1 MTRKAQL
8 NIIIFGSDT
17 PAGKWFDIGLIV
29 TIVFSVFIV
38 MLDSVQSIRSV
49 YGNALNMA
57 EWVVTI
63 LFTIEFMLRLYCAP
77 KPLKY
82 TVSFFGIVDILSIL
96 PTYISLFVPGTHY
109 LTVVRVLRVLRV
121 FRILKFIQYIEESR
135 TLIRSIRQSFRKIVL
150 FISAVITIAIILG
163 SIMYVVEGE
172 TNGFTSIPISIYWA
186 IVTLTTVGYGDI
198 SPVTDIGKA
207 IAALIMI
214 LGYSII
220 VVPTGF
226 VSSTIVNYNRTEHV
240 CDRCKQPLQS
250 LTNKSAHNIDDD
262 DIG

>member
-1 MTRKAQL
+1 MTRKEQL

-17 PAGKWFDIGLIV
+17 PAGKWFDIGLIL
-29 TIVFSVFIV
+29 TIIFSVFMV

-63 LFTIEFMLRLYCAP
+63 LFTIEFVLRLYCAP

-172 TNGFTSIPISIYWA
+172 INGFTSIPISIYWA

-198 SPVTDIGKA
+198 SPVTDVGKA

-226 VSSTIVNYNRTEHV
+226 VSSTIVNYNRTKHV
-240 CDRCKQPLQS
+240 CDRCKQPLPS
-250 LTNKSAHNIDDD
+250 LTNKSAHNIDDN

>member
-1 MTRKAQL
+1 MTLKQRL

-17 PAGKWFDIGLIV
+17 PAGKWFDILLIV
-29 TIVFSVFIV
+29 TIIVSVFIV
-38 MLDSVQSIRSV
+38 MVDSVQSIRSI
-49 YGNALNMA
+49 YGHWLNIS

-63 LFTIEFMLRLYCAP
+63 LFTIEFILRLYCSP
-77 KPLKY
+77 KPFKY
-82 TVSFFGIVDILSIL
+82 TVSFFGIVDILSII
-96 PTYISLFVPGTHY
+96 PTYLSLFIPGTHY

-121 FRILKFIQYIEESR
+121 FRILKFIQYIDESR

-172 TNGFTSIPISIYWA
+172 INGFTSIPISIYWA

-207 IAALIMI
+207 IATLIMI

-226 VSSTIVNYNRTEHV
+226 VSSTIVNYNRTDHV
-240 CDRCKQPLQS
+240 CDQCRKPLNS
-250 LTNKSAHNIDDD
+250 LTDKSAHKIDHD

>member
-1 MTRKAQL
+1 MTRKEQL
-8 NIIIFGSDT
+8 SIIIFGSDT

-29 TIVFSVFIV
+29 TIIFSVFMV

-49 YGNALNMA
+49 YGNALNMG

-198 SPVTDIGKA
+198 SPATDVGKA

>member
-1 MTRKAQL
+1 MKRKEQL

-17 PAGKWFDIGLIV
+17 PAGKWFDIGLIL
-29 TIVFSVFIV
+29 TIIFSVFIV
-38 MLDSVQSIRSV
+38 MVDSVQSIRSV

-63 LFTIEFMLRLYCAP
+63 LFTIEFVLRLYCAP

-172 TNGFTSIPISIYWA
+172 PNGFTSIPISIYWA

-198 SPVTDIGKA
+198 SPVTDVGKA

>member
-17 PAGKWFDIGLIV
+17 PAGKWFDIGLIL

-240 CDRCKQPLQS
+240 CDRCKEPLQS